1 MPRSVTDD
9 AAGSPARPANGA
21 KRIASAG
28 IQNAPMVFGNILIST
43 PDDIRG
49 RNWRLAVPD
58 MAISKGV

>member
-1 MPRSVTDD
+1 M
-9 AAGSPARPANGA
+9 
-21 KRIASAG
+21 RIASAG

-58 MAISKGV
+58 VAISKGV